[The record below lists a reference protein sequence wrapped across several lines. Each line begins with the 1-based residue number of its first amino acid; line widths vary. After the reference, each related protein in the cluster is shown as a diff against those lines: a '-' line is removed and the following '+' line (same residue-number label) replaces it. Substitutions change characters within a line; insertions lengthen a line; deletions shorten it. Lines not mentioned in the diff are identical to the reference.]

1 MLNVDLLDSYPRP
14 TTTVIYFRRFL
25 HEYLFSFSGTRIRID
40 LCSSKIQRSTAA
52 TSVPSLLQVALGHI
66 DRRWKGTLEWEEW
79 ANSGWADRWLSLPDG
94 SGLPHTHN
102 LVDDFLTSLGDR
114 KCLRG
119 SEYQVACSW
128 VHWNLLWIPS
138 LCDPI
143 TADLES
149 ANPLWWS
156 ANKKK
161 KKSDVGPADFNVL
174 VEKWWSQTRRAYTA
188 GFDLCSAEQQ
198 IEQMEK
204 AVRWPDVPNY
214 LQGGSRCA
222 HVHRWLT
229 WPWRQ

>member
-1 MLNVDLLDSYPRP
+1 M
-14 TTTVIYFRRFL
+14 
-25 HEYLFSFSGTRIRID
+25 
-40 LCSSKIQRSTAA
+40 
-52 TSVPSLLQVALGHI
+52 QVALRHI
-66 DRRWKGTLEWEEW
+66 DRRWKGTLELGKEW

-94 SGLPHTHN
+94 SGLPHTDN

-128 VHWNLLWIPS
+128 VHWILLCIPS

-156 ANKKK
+156 ANKIMRR
-161 KKSDVGPADFNVL
+161 
-174 VEKWWSQTRRAYTA
+174 WTRRFQRSRWWLMVSDSARLHSRID
-188 GFDLCSAEQQ
+188 FCSAEQQ

-214 LQGGSRCA
+214 LQGGSPCP

>member
-1 MLNVDLLDSYPRP
+1 MWISLP
-14 TTTVIYFRRFL
+14 TTNNNSNLLPAISARISFFFL
-25 HEYLFSFSGTRIRID
+25 WYSHQDRSLFQQD
-40 LCSSKIQRSTAA
+40 PKSTAP
-52 TSVPSLLQVALGHI
+52 TPVPSSLLQVALEHI
-66 DRRWKGTLEWEEW
+66 DRRWKGTFEWEEW

-161 KKSDVGPADFNVL
+161 SDVGPADFQRSRWEMMVSDSARL
-174 VEKWWSQTRRAYTA
+174 HSRI
-188 GFDLCSAEQQ
+188 DLCSAEQQ